1 MSKSKKLRKRLTKF
15 VNSLGPDEAREQLLL
30 AYLQMERCRQVLRGE
45 DVEPVTMADNGES
58 SDLELFYQCKK
69 VAEELDYL
77 NNELGYSD
85 KEDVCDDLEMH
96 IISFGL
102 GESKWVSKRK
112 G

>member
-58 SDLELFYQCKK
+58 TDLELFYQCKK
-69 VAEELDYL
+69 VAEELAYL
-77 NNELGYSD
+77 NDCL
-85 KEDVCDDLEMH
+85 
-96 IISFGL
+96 
-102 GESKWVSKRK
+102 SKREDENSN
-112 G
+112 GAG